1 MGVVFEHRQN
11 KTAAAEKTKE
21 RHRKYN
27 SHWAG
32 CKKRLDSRDVG
43 ACGVSE
49 VGPRQERMRNER
61 MARIA
66 SSGQML
72 RWQRAG
78 GPQWQ
83 PRAARDGR

>member
-1 MGVVFEHRQN
+1 M
-11 KTAAAEKTKE
+11 TKRE
-21 RHRKYN
+21 RESEPGGKR
-27 SHWAG
+27 

>member
-1 MGVVFEHRQN
+1 MS
-11 KTAAAEKTKE
+11 TDKTKP
-21 RHRKYN
+21 RQRRKQKCGTAEYN

-61 MARIA
+61 MAMIA
-66 SSGQML
+66 STGQML